1 MRDSKSSFQYLRT
14 CSQTS
19 LEAFELS
26 RYNRVANLRKELCDL
41 VEEWVEAEVGA
52 RVARCIREQKHAD
65 LSHRRPTVSVPD
77 LSKLLLVDIVSHV
90 VLNPAVRPRS
100 HPPFEEFEIPFP
112 NTSNRTAGPF
122 CRAAN
127 NFAPLSSP
135 DSALATCCSCAFAQC
150 KMFRPAPVPFLE
162 PLDSQLVRRGDRSKE
177 LKLGRSIAHVAESS
191 LENPEHCGERS
202 DRL

>member
-1 MRDSKSSFQYLRT
+1 MRDSKSSFQYLRA
-14 CSQTS
+14 CSHTS

-26 RYNRVANLRKELCDL
+26 RYNRVANLRKELCEL

-52 RVARCIREQKHAD
+52 RVARCIREQKQAE
-65 LSHRRPTVSVPD
+65 LSHRTPTVSVPD
-77 LSKLLLVDIVSHV
+77 LSKLLLLDIVSHV
-90 VLNPAVRPRS
+90 ALNPAVRPRS

-112 NTSNRTAGPF
+112 NTSNHTAGPF

-127 NFAPLSSP
+127 NFAPLSSHN
-135 DSALATCCSCAFAQC
+135 SALATCCAFAQC

-162 PLDSQLVRRGDRSKE
+162 PLDSQLVWRADRSRE
-177 LKLGRSIAHVAESS
+177 LKLGRSIAHIAESS
-191 LENPEHCGERS
+191 LENPEHRGERS